1 MILLVYVDDIFLT
14 GSSSSLL
21 DDFVSQ
27 YGVHFSIKDLG
38 SLNYFLGV
46 QVCPFSDGIFLSQSK
61 YMTDLFARTNMLN
74 CKLLA
79 TRMATKQSTIPQSN
93 ELYSD
98 VTEYCRIVG
107 LL

>member
-1 MILLVYVDDIFLT
+1 MFLIDYGFFCSSADSSLFIYNHGSQILILLVYVDGIFLT

-46 QVCPFSDGIFLSQSK
+46 QVCPFFYGIFLSQSK
-61 YMTDLFARTNMLN
+61 
-74 CKLLA
+74 
-79 TRMATKQSTIPQSN
+79 
-93 ELYSD
+93 
-98 VTEYCRIVG
+98 
-107 LL
+107 